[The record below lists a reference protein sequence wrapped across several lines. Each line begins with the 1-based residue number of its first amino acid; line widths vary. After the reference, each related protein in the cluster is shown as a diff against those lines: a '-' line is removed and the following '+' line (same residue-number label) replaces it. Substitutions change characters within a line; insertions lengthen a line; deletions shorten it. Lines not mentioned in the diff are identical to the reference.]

1 MEAFQSLLLGLHII
15 CAVLIVILVLLQ
27 PSSGDGNLVSTNVGT
42 AGGIAKG
49 RSVTSFI
56 QKFTF
61 FIAIIFMV
69 NVLFLG
75 VLSHRK
81 NDKGTTIDQAIDQ
94 FNQENNLS
102 VPKGE

>member
-1 MEAFQSLLLGLHII
+1 MRRQRAEGLSLAF
-15 CAVLIVILVLLQ
+15 
-27 PSSGDGNLVSTNVGT
+27 PSSFY
-42 AGGIAKG
+42 
-49 RSVTSFI
+49 RPWQTSCGPSL
-56 QKFTF
+56 F
-61 FIAIIFMV
+61 FIAITFMV